1 MFTPQQIE
9 QISFSRATFGG
20 YDMQSVDE
28 FLEPLTE
35 DYVTLYKENA
45 LLKSKMRVLVTK
57 LEEYRKN
64 EASMKDAIVN
74 AQKTCDMMVKE
85 AEAKCTQMLSDASL
99 AAVEN
104 SKNADALIAAENAR
118 VEEARRTATAK
129 IDEIEE
135 QIKICIQALERIK
148 SANRPAPVKASSAAP
163 FFDYDSEPDAPAV
176 DPADAVADE
185 ISSNLEALVGTTEDT
200 HPKAAPQHPASE
212 TTTSKFT
219 NLQFG
224 RNYDPTAR

>member
-9 QISFSRATFGG
+9 QVSFGKAAFGG
-20 YDMQSVDE
+20 YNMDDVDA

-45 LLKSKMRVLVTK
+45 LLKSKMRVLVGK

-64 EASMKDAIVN
+64 EASMKASI
-74 AQKTCDMMVKE
+74 
-85 AEAKCTQMLSDASL
+85 AEAQRACDQLVLDTQDKCAQMIGDAN
-99 AAVEN
+99 AAAAEN
-104 SKNADALIAAENAR
+104 TRAADALIAAERAR
-118 VEEARRTATAK
+118 VDETRRTASAK

-135 QIKICIQALERIK
+135 QMRACIQALERIK
-148 SANRPAPVKASSAAP
+148 RANTPKAAA
-163 FFDYDSEPDAPAV
+163 SDA
-176 DPADAVADE
+176 DDVADQ
-185 ISSNLEALVGTTEDT
+185 ISRNMEALVGTTEDF
-200 HPKAAPQHPASE
+200 HPKAEPRHPVND

-224 RNYDPTAR
+224 RNYDPTQR